1 VRVLP
6 RASLA
11 PEHVAALDVLVER
24 WQCTE
29 SEAIRRALVAAAEGT
44 ISWEDRARRAEALV
58 ERICWREDDDP
69 DGDVW
74 CAACKQS
81 NYIGHLDGCEVGR
94 ILAATAPRKNEGMS
108 DTKWVN
114 LSDALAGMP
123 GMSQGVHVTSYDW
136 TLHVA
141 PPDGLVESVQC
152 PDCLAL
158 VSLVDGQI
166 RNACRCGR
174 VWVVARAP
182 DPVQGPVRY
191 DFSGVRV
198 LPKVGG

>member
-1 VRVLP
+1 
-6 RASLA
+6 
-11 PEHVAALDVLVER
+11 
-24 WQCTE
+24 
-29 SEAIRRALVAAAEGT
+29 
-44 ISWEDRARRAEALV
+44 
-58 ERICWREDDDP
+58 
-69 DGDVW
+69 
-74 CAACKQS
+74 
-81 NYIGHLDGCEVGR
+81 
-94 ILAATAPRKNEGMS
+94 MS

-123 GMSQGVHVTSYDW
+123 GMPQGVHVTSYDW
-136 TLHVA
+136 ARHVA

-198 LPKVGG
+198 LPKNTHSFTLRSHEPTRRQRIAARRRLRRAKHGYR